1 MMCIYVIYKCLSWC
15 DNQRQDLGKQAKT
28 AKPSYQWEAAKH
40 PVPRGE

>member
-1 MMCIYVIYKCLSWC
+1 MAISNKIWAS
-15 DNQRQDLGKQAKT
+15 QAKK